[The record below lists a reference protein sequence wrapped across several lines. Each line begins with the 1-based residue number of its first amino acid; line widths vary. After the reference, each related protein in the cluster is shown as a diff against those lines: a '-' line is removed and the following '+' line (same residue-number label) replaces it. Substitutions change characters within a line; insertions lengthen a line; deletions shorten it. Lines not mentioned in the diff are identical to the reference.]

1 MEVSGEGAGVLLD
14 VGPFRR
20 GSRLQA
26 HPALP
31 ICCLCFVSSDH
42 KHSGSQHACFLSQFL
57 VVSSLL
63 GVSANVINL
72 GYDLI

>member
-1 MEVSGEGAGVLLD
+1 MLLD

-26 HPALP
+26 HPALSLS

-57 VVSSLL
+57 WSVLCSGSQR
-63 GVSANVINL
+63 NVINL